1 MRSAAVAALLVAAA
15 AGAWLR
21 PHNLDPVPVSGAA
34 RANASEVSLIA
45 TVRRQQARI
54 DELTGRL
61 SLLEERLRMLSRAGN
76 DELET
81 QSAPS
86 REVVIRGFRR
96 VDPGAL
102 REAGLSDADAAA
114 LTRLVNDVYAAH
126 EREQARFASEDQEVS
141 ESLKDRITRQFGP
154 RIYDAYLYATGQRN
168 RVVVA
173 RVAAGSAAEAAGIR
187 LGDVLLALD
196 GRIVRNGH
204 DLQTITSAEG
214 ASEIALEVASAG
226 GRIRALV
233 PRGELGIVTRP
244 ERIRPD
250 QSD

>member
-1 MRSAAVAALLVAAA
+1 
-15 AGAWLR
+15 
-21 PHNLDPVPVSGAA
+21 
-34 RANASEVSLIA
+34 
-45 TVRRQQARI
+45 
-54 DELTGRL
+54 
-61 SLLEERLRMLSRAGN
+61 
-76 DELET
+76 
-81 QSAPS
+81 
-86 REVVIRGFRR
+86 
-96 VDPGAL
+96 
-102 REAGLSDADAAA
+102 
-114 LTRLVNDVYAAH
+114 
-126 EREQARFASEDQEVS
+126 
-141 ESLKDRITRQFGP
+141 
-154 RIYDAYLYATGQRN
+154 
-168 RVVVA
+168 
-173 RVAAGSAAEAAGIR
+173 VAAGSAAEAAGIR